1 MYLDDILIY
10 SENEKEHVEHV
21 KKVLAKLR
29 TNSLLLKLEKCEF
42 HKNQVEFLGYII
54 RRHGIKMD

>member
-1 MYLDDILIY
+1 MNKTLHKYLDIFVTMYLNNILVY
-10 SENEKEHVEHV
+10 LKNEKEHVEHV

-42 HKNQVEFLGYII
+42 YKN
-54 RRHGIKMD
+54 

>member
-1 MYLDDILIY
+1 MNETLHEYLDIFVTVYLDDILIY

-29 TNSLLLKLEKCEF
+29 TNSLLLKLGKCEF
-42 HKNQVEFLGYII
+42 HKN
-54 RRHGIKMD
+54 

>member
-1 MYLDDILIY
+1 MNETLYKYLDIFVTMYLNNILIY
-10 SENEKEHVEHV
+10 LENEKEHIEHV

-42 HKNQVEFLGYII
+42 YKN
-54 RRHGIKMD
+54 